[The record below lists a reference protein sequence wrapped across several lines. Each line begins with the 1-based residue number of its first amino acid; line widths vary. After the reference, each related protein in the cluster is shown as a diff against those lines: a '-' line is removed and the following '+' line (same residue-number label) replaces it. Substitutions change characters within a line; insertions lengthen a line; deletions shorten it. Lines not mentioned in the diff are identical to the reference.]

1 MNNDMKTKLIIAI
14 FCWSGIASPALATD
28 ARLMSAIDALSHG
41 WAKVNYQTPKKA
53 RAAAFQPL
61 ISQAS
66 SLLKTC
72 PDAPEAMIMGAL
84 ILSSTAAVEGGVD
97 ALIKVRA
104 ARELLLH
111 AEKINPQALD
121 GSVYTCLGS
130 LYAKVPGWPIS
141 FGDKDKARKYLEKA
155 LKIDAK
161 SIDANYF
168 YADFLADQGE
178 YTQAISHLH
187 LALQTPLRAGRE
199 DADTGRRNEATKLLA
214 KINMAHRQEIA
225 AH

>member
-1 MNNDMKTKLIIAI
+1 MNNDMKTRFIIAI
-14 FCWSGIASPALATD
+14 FCLSGIASPALAND
-28 ARLMSAIDALSHG
+28 ASLMSAIDALSHG

-61 ISQAS
+61 ISQAN
-66 SLLKTC
+66 SLLETY
-72 PDAPEAMIMGAL
+72 PDAPEAMIMDAL

-97 ALIKVRA
+97 ALIKVKE

-121 GSVYTCLGS
+121 GAVYTCLGS
-130 LYAKVPGWPIS
+130 LYAKVPSWPIS
-141 FGDKDKARKYLEKA
+141 FGDKDKARKYLKKA
-155 LKIDAK
+155 LKLDPG

>member
-1 MNNDMKTKLIIAI
+1 MKMHFIIAT
-14 FCWSGIASPALATD
+14 FCLLGLASPTFAVD
-28 ARLMSAIDALSHG
+28 AGLMAGIDALSHG
-41 WAKVNYQTPKKA
+41 FAKVNYQTPKEA
-53 RAAAFQPL
+53 RVAAFQPL
-61 ISQAS
+61 IIKAKH
-66 SLLKTC
+66 LLKTY
-72 PDAPEAMIMGAL
+72 PDAPEAMIMDAL

-97 ALIKVRA
+97 ALIKVRE

-121 GSVYTCLGS
+121 GAVYTCLGS
-130 LYAKVPGWPIS
+130 LYAKVPSWPIS
-141 FGDKDKARKYLEKA
+141 FGDQDKARKYLKKA
-155 LKIDAK
+155 LKLDPV

-178 YTQAISHLH
+178 YVQAVSHLH

-199 DADTGRRNEATKLLA
+199 DADTGRRDEAAKLLA